1 VFSVIDLLILLL
13 ALLFAFSGY
22 RQGFVVS
29 ALSFVG
35 FLGGAALGLQL
46 ASPIATQV
54 ISGTGQVMV
63 ALTVVVLLAMAG
75 QFAGVWLGN
84 QLRERL
90 IGRLRPAQAVDAAGG
105 ALVSVAA
112 VLLAAWMVAAPLASA
127 PYPELARAVRRSEVI
142 HAVDG
147 AVPGPVRNLY
157 QSLRETVRQGNF
169 PEVFGPLAPTRVPDV
184 SPPDP
189 ALLRSPGVRA
199 ARPSIVKVT
208 GIAFSCNRRLEGSG
222 FVYAP
227 GRVMTNAHVL
237 AGVAHPEVQLPTGAR
252 LDAAVVLYDPDTDIA
267 VLRVPG
273 LRVAPLRFAGRPA
286 AKGQDAIVAGFPQ
299 DRDVRNLFVGPAR
312 VRDVQRIRGPNI
324 YATKTVVREAYAI
337 RGPVRSGNSG
347 GPLLATDGGVYGVIF
362 AAALDDPDTGF
373 ALTAGQVA
381 ADARA
386 GASASEQVSTGP
398 CD

>member
-13 ALLFAFSGY
+13 ALLFGVSGY

-29 ALSFVG
+29 GLSFVG

-46 ASPIATQV
+46 ASPIATRLA
-54 ISGTGQVMV
+54 SGNGQVMT
-63 ALTVVVLLAMAG
+63 ALVVVVLLAMAG
-75 QFAGVWLGN
+75 QFSGVWLGN

-90 IGRLRPAQAVDAAGG
+90 VWRPARVADAAGG
-105 ALVSVAA
+105 AVVSAAA
-112 VLLAAWMVAAPLASA
+112 VLLAAWMVAAPLAAA
-127 PYPELARAVRRSEVI
+127 PFPDLARAVRRSEVI
-142 HAVDG
+142 HAVDA

-169 PEVFGPLAPTRVPDV
+169 PEVFGPLAPTQVPDV
-184 SPPDP
+184 AAPDP
-189 ALLRSPGVRA
+189 ALLRSPAVRA
-199 ARPSIVKVT
+199 ARPSIVKIT

-237 AGVAHPEVQLPTGAR
+237 AGVAHPEVQLSTGVR
-252 LDAAVVLYDPDTDIA
+252 LAATVVLYDPDTDIA
-267 VLRVPG
+267 VLAVPG
-273 LRVAPLRFAGRPA
+273 LRVPPLRFAGRPA
-286 AKGQDAIVAGFPQ
+286 QSRQDAIVAGFPQ

-312 VRDVQRIRGPNI
+312 IRDTQRIRGPNI
-324 YATKTVVREAYAI
+324 YSTRTVVRDAYAI

-347 GPLLATDGGVYGVIF
+347 GPLLAPDGSVYGVIF
-362 AAALDDPDTGF
+362 AAALDDPETGF

-381 ADARA
+381 SDARS
-386 GASASEQVSTGP
+386 GASAGGEVGTGP